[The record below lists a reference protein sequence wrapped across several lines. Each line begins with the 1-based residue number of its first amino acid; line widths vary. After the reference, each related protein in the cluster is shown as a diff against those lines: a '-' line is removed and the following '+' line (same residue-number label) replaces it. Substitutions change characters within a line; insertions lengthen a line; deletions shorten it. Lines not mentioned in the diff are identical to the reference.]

1 MAIVSNERST
11 PVLLSYEEEIIEEA
25 KEVINAQAQQISA
38 MKQQMA
44 NLDPVQRKFC
54 QAMELEVLRWKYMLQ
69 TYHSTRFKKIQT
81 LIAQL
86 VRPFD
91 VKLSVAERAFC
102 DNLQA
107 AVEAAVIDSS
117 VEFTM
122 EEEDLSGFVFFK
134 ALEDIHGIQ
143 LSGTETDEPM
153 NIERNQ
159 ICFARFG
166 KIRDLVERRMAIL
179 M

>member
-11 PVLLSYEEEIIEEA
+11 SVLLRYEHEIIEET
-25 KEVINAQAQQISA
+25 KEVMRAQTQQVNT
-38 MKQQMA
+38 MKQEMA
-44 NLDPVQRKFC
+44 NLDAVQRKFC
-54 QAMELEVLRWKYMLQ
+54 QAMELELLRWKYLLQ

-86 VRPFD
+86 VRPD
-91 VKLSVAERAFC
+91 DEKLSDAERSFC
-102 DNLQA
+102 NNLQD
-107 AVEAAVIDSS
+107 AVEAAVIDST

-134 ALEDIHGIQ
+134 ALEEIHGIQ

-166 KIRDLVERRMAIL
+166 KIKGLVESGKVVL